1 MRERDRATQVQE
13 VLRLQTD
20 KIRKEPLQ
28 GIILVKILDIQNK
41 ERILK
46 PTRENHQITC
56 KGQTQQNSFRFL
68 TRNSRRNR
76 SME

>member
-28 GIILVKILDIQNK
+28 GSSGIWNE

-46 PTRENHQITC
+46 AVREKCQVTPL
-56 KGQTQQNSFRFL
+56 GQTHQNNRRFL
-68 TRNSRRNR
+68 NRNFKSKEG
-76 SME
+76 MG